1 MCLGVPG
8 KIISI
13 SENNVAVVDVNA
25 NQVEISIVLTPD
37 AQIGQWVLVHA
48 GFAMQIMDESEAEES
63 LALMLEL
70 QKIRETFSYEQ

>member
-8 KIISI
+8 KIISK
-13 SENNVAVVDVNA
+13 SENDMAVVDVNA

-70 QKIRETFSYEQ
+70 QKIRESFAYGQ

>member
-8 KIISI
+8 RIISI
-13 SENNVAVVDVNA
+13 SENNTAVVDVNA
-25 NQVEISIVLTPD
+25 NQIEISIVLTPD
-37 AQIGQWVLVHA
+37 AQMGQWVLVHA
-48 GFAMQIMDESEAEES
+48 GFAMQIMDENEAEES